1 MQNLIKTGDR
11 VKLNTD
17 DWDDSGKI
25 FTVKKAIYRPGSTAV
40 ELTFVE
46 GKGQTVVPYH
56 FVEVIND
63 SIQHG

>member
-1 MQNLIKTGDR
+1 MQNLIKSGDR
-11 VKLNTD
+11 VTLNTD
-17 DWDDSGKI
+17 NWDDCGKI
-25 FTVKKAIYRPGSTAV
+25 FTVKKAVYRPGSTAV

-46 GKGQTVVPYH
+46 GREHRVVAYH